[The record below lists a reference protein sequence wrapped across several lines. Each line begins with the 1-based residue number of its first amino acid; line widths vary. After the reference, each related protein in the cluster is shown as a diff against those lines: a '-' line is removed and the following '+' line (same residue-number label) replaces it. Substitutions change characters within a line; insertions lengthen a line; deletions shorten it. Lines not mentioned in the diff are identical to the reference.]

1 MRISIETTALLVLLT
16 ATLTACGKPS
26 GPVVP
31 DTTDAPYI
39 VAVNSPLHYFARR
52 LSGGA
57 IEVRLPAPAG
67 TDPAQW
73 APAVEDV
80 LQLQG
85 AELVLLNG
93 AGYSH
98 WPGKVTLSAN
108 KLVVTSEPARGQ
120 WIELEGQVTHSHG
133 PEGEHAH
140 GGYAFTTWMDM
151 SLARVQAE
159 SIATALIKRWPE
171 KRDQVSVNLAA
182 LLADIDALDAGYREQ
197 ANRLTGRQIIYS
209 HPVYQYFER
218 HYHLPGKSLHWEPD
232 IMPTEEQWQE
242 LERLRRENS
251 LFVWEAEPEAA
262 IVVRMTAMGLESVVI
277 DPAANS
283 VGQDWLSVQKANLQR
298 LRAVGP
304 VSMK

>member
-1 MRISIETTALLVLLT
+1 MKPSIKTTALIALLI
-16 ATLTACGKPS
+16 ATVVACSEKSP
-26 GPVVP
+26 PLIP
-31 DTTDAPYI
+31 DATDAPYL
-39 VAVNSPLHYFARR
+39 VAVNNPLQYFAQR

-57 IEVRLPAPAG
+57 VEVRMPAPAG

-93 AGYSH
+93 ADSSR
-98 WPGKVTLSAN
+98 WPGKVTLSAS
-108 KLVVTSEPARGQ
+108 KLVVTGEPAHEQ

-159 SIATALIKRWPE
+159 AVAAALVKRWPE
-171 KRDQVSVNLAA
+171 KRDQVNQNLAA
-182 LLADIDALDAGYREQ
+182 LVADIDALDAGYRDQ
-197 ANRLTGRQIIYS
+197 ADRLAGRQIIYS

-218 HYHLPGKSLHWEPD
+218 RYNLPGHSLHWEPD
-232 IMPTEEQWQE
+232 VMPDEEQWQE
-242 LERLRRENS
+242 LEQLRRENG
-251 LFVWEAEPEAA
+251 LFVWEAEPDAA
-262 IVVRMTAMGLESVVI
+262 IVERMTAMGLESVVI
-277 DPAANS
+277 DPAANR
-283 VGQDWLSVQKANLQR
+283 GDQDWLSVQKANLQR
-298 LRAVGP
+298 LR
-304 VSMK
+304 